1 MVSTR
6 NQIKQEE
13 ATTMKKVAK
22 KEQRINRRILLQA
35 MTDEQMHFEEEM
47 TTIQTLI
54 GLGMKAAT
62 EKIQK
67 DFTAL
72 VGQRYEHG
80 KPMGPWGSNR
90 GSIYLGDQKVALR
103 VPRARNAKTGEEGI
117 LPSYERL
124 QSPQVIDDL
133 ALRRVINGI
142 SMRKYEEAAL
152 CVPETFGI
160 SRDSVSR
167 RWIRA
172 SAKKL
177 AALNER
183 SLAAYDIVA
192 IFLDGKHFSTDHE
205 IVLALG
211 ITLSGEKVILGIIE
225 TSTENYVVCRDF
237 IRRLIERGLRVDD
250 PILCI
255 IDGGKGLHKGLK
267 EVLGDQAVIQRCQWH
282 KRENVL
288 KYLPKMRQDEFRR
301 KLQGAYEQPTYEA
314 ARKTLEAIKRELKT
328 INLSAVNSLEEGF
341 DEILTLHR
349 LGLFEKLG
357 RSFKTTNV
365 IENVNSLLGIYT
377 DRVDY
382 WKNSEQRQRWVA
394 TALLETEPRLRKVSG
409 YQHLRQLRSAMAQW
423 VGKRKTE
430 VELKAA
436 A

>member
-1 MVSTR
+1 MKTIANKGPR
-6 NQIKQEE
+6 IKQGIALQTLTE
-13 ATTMKKVAK
+13 
-22 KEQRINRRILLQA
+22 KEL
-35 MTDEQMHFEEEM
+35 HFEEKM

-54 GLGMKAAT
+54 GLGMKAAA
-62 EKIQK
+62 EEIQK
-67 DFTAL
+67 DFVAL
-72 VGQRYEHG
+72 VGRRYEHG

-90 GSIYLGDQKVALR
+90 GSICLGDQKVAID
-103 VPRARNAKTGEEGI
+103 VPRARNGKTGEEGT

-124 QSPQVIDDL
+124 QSPRVIEDM

-152 CVPETFGI
+152 SIPETFGI

-183 SLAAYDIVA
+183 SLSTYDIVA

-205 IVLALG
+205 IIVALG
-211 ITLSGEKVILGIIE
+211 VTITGEKVILGIVE

-237 IRRLIERGLRVDD
+237 VRSLLERGLRIDD

-288 KYLPKMRQDEFRR
+288 KYLPQGRQGEFRR
-301 KLQGAYEQPTYEA
+301 KLQGAYEQPTYETA
-314 ARKTLEAIKRELKT
+314 KKGLDAIKRELKG

-341 DEILTLHR
+341 EETLTLHR
-349 LGLFEKLG
+349 LGMFEKLG
-357 RSFKTTNV
+357 RGFKTTNA

-394 TALLETEPRLRKVSG
+394 TALLQIEPKLRTVSG
-409 YQHLRQLRSAMAQW
+409 YKHLPQLRTVMAQW
-423 VGKRKTE
+423 VGKQTKNAE
-430 VELKAA
+430 MKAA

>member
-1 MVSTR
+1 
-6 NQIKQEE
+6 
-13 ATTMKKVAK
+13 MKRVAK
-22 KEQRINRRILLQA
+22 KGHRINRLMEVQE
-35 MTDEQMHFEEEM
+35 MTEEQMHFEEEM
-47 TTIQTLI
+47 ATIQSLI

-72 VGQRYEHG
+72 VGKAYQRG
-80 KPMGPWGSNR
+80 KPAGPWGSNP
-90 GSIYLGDQKVALR
+90 GSIYLGDQKVAIE
-103 VPRARNAKTGEEGI
+103 VPRARNRRTGEEMT
-117 LPSYERL
+117 LRSYERL
-124 QSPQVIDDL
+124 QSPRVIEDL

-152 CVPETFGI
+152 SIPETFGI
-160 SRDSVSR
+160 KRDSVSR

-172 SAKKL
+172 SGKKL

-183 SLAAYDIVA
+183 SLAQYDIVA

-205 IVLALG
+205 IVVALG
-211 ITLSGEKVILGIIE
+211 VTITGEKVILGIVE
-225 TSTENYVVCRDF
+225 TSTENFVICRDF
-237 IRRLIERGLRVDD
+237 VRKLLERGLGVDD

-255 IDGGKGLHKGLK
+255 IDGGKGIHKGLQ
-267 EVLGDQAVIQRCQWH
+267 EVMGTQAVIQRCQWH

-288 KYLPKMRQDEFRR
+288 KYLPKSQWDEFRR
-301 KLQGAYEQPTYEA
+301 KLQDAYEQPTYDEA
-314 ARKTLEAIKRELKT
+314 KKQLNKVKAELRG

-341 DEILTLHR
+341 EETLTLHR
-349 LGLFEKLG
+349 LGLFRELG
-357 RSFKTTNV
+357 RSFKTTNP

-394 TALLETEPRLRKVSG
+394 TALLEAEPTLNKVSG
-409 YQHLRQLRSAMAQW
+409 YQHLRQLRSAMAQL
-423 VGKRKTE
+423 VGKRKST

>member
-1 MVSTR
+1 
-6 NQIKQEE
+6 
-13 ATTMKKVAK
+13 MKKIANK
-22 KEQRINRRILLQA
+22 GTRIKRRIEIQA
-35 MTDEQMHFEEEM
+35 MTEKELHFEEDM
-47 TTIQTLI
+47 ATIQTLI

-62 EKIQK
+62 DRIQSE
-67 DFTAL
+67 FVAL

-80 KPMGPWGSNR
+80 KAMGPWGSNP
-90 GSIYLGDQKVALR
+90 GSIYLGDQKVAIE
-103 VPRARNAKTGEEGI
+103 VPRARNARTGEEAT
-117 LPSYERL
+117 LASYARL
-124 QSPQVIDDL
+124 QSPRVIEDM

-152 CVPETFGI
+152 SIPETFGI

-183 SLAAYDIVA
+183 SLSGYDIVA

-205 IVLALG
+205 IIAALG
-211 ITLSGEKVILGIIE
+211 VTIMGEKVILGIVE

-237 IRRLIERGLRVDD
+237 VRGLLERGLQAED

-267 EVLGDQAVIQRCQWH
+267 EVLGEQAVIQRCQWH

-288 KYLPKMRQDEFRR
+288 KYLPKGRQDEFRR
-301 KLQGAYEQPTYEA
+301 KLQGAYEQPAYEA
-314 ARKTLEAIKRELKT
+314 AKKMLETIKRELRG
-328 INLSAVNSLEEGF
+328 INISAVNSLDEGF
-341 DEILTLHR
+341 EETLTLHR
-349 LGLFEKLG
+349 LGIFEKLG
-357 RSFKTTNV
+357 RSFKTTNA
-365 IENVNSLLGIYT
+365 IENVNSLMGIYT

-394 TALLETEPRLRKVSG
+394 TALLQIEPRLHRVSG
-409 YQHLRQLRSAMAQW
+409 YQHLSELRSAMALMIE
-423 VGKRKTE
+423 KKNCS
-430 VELKAA
+430 ELKAA

>member
-1 MVSTR
+1 
-6 NQIKQEE
+6 
-13 ATTMKKVAK
+13 MKRITK
-22 KEQRINRRILLQA
+22 KGERINRLMDVQELTEEKRR
-35 MTDEQMHFEEEM
+35 FEERM

-62 EKIQK
+62 EEIQSEIAEL
-67 DFTAL
+67 T
-72 VGQRYEHG
+72 GQRYGHG
-80 KPMGPWGSNR
+80 KELGSYGSNP

-103 VPRARNAKTGEEGI
+103 VPRVRGGRAGADVRLK
-117 LPSYERL
+117 SYARL
-124 QSPQVIDDL
+124 QSPTVIDDL

-152 CVPETFGI
+152 SVPETFGI
-160 SRDSVSR
+160 KRDSVSR

-177 AALNER
+177 AELNDR
-183 SLAAYDIVA
+183 SLSGYEIVA

-205 IVLALG
+205 IIVALG
-211 ITLSGEKVILGIIE
+211 VTLSGEKVILGIVE

-237 IRRLIERGLRVDD
+237 VRNLRERGLHTDD

-255 IDGGKGLHKGLK
+255 MDGAKGLYKGLK
-267 EVLGDQAVIQRCQWH
+267 EVLGEQAVIQRCQWH

-288 KYLPKMRQDEFRR
+288 KYLPQSRQGEFRR
-301 KLQGAYEQPTYEA
+301 KLQGAYEQPTYETA
-314 ARKTLEAIKRELKT
+314 KKGLDAIKRELKG

-341 DEILTLHR
+341 EETLTLHR
-349 LGLFEKLG
+349 LGMFEKLG
-357 RSFKTTNV
+357 RSFKTTNA

-394 TALLETEPRLRKVSG
+394 TALLQIEPKLRTVMG
-409 YQHLRQLRSAMAQW
+409 YKHLPQLRTVMALL
-423 VGKRKTE
+423 VGKQKQNAE
-430 VELKAA
+430 IKAA

>member
-1 MVSTR
+1 
-6 NQIKQEE
+6 
-13 ATTMKKVAK
+13 MKRVAK
-22 KEQRINRRILLQA
+22 KGQRINRLMEVQE
-35 MTDEQMHFEEEM
+35 MTEAQMHFEEEM
-47 TTIQTLI
+47 TAIQSLI

-72 VGQRYEHG
+72 VGKAYQRG
-80 KPMGPWGSNR
+80 KPAGPWGSNP
-90 GSIYLGDQKVALR
+90 GSIYLGDQKVAIE
-103 VPRARNAKTGEEGI
+103 VPRARNRRTGEEMS

-124 QSPQVIDDL
+124 QSPRVIEDL

-152 CVPETFGI
+152 SIPETFGI
-160 SRDSVSR
+160 KRDSVSR

-177 AALNER
+177 ATLNER
-183 SLAAYDIVA
+183 GLGVYDIVA

-205 IVLALG
+205 IVVALG
-211 ITLSGEKVILGIIE
+211 VTITGEKVILGMVE
-225 TSTENYVVCRDF
+225 TSTENYAICRDF
-237 IRRLIERGLRVDD
+237 IRSLVERGLRADD
-250 PILCI
+250 PILCV

-267 EVLGDQAVIQRCQWH
+267 DVLDDRAVIQRCQWH

-288 KYLPKMRQDEFRR
+288 DYLPKGRQDEFRR
-301 KLQGAYEQPTYEA
+301 KLQDAYEQPSYEDA
-314 ARKTLEAIKRELKT
+314 KKQLSKIKTELRG

-341 DEILTLHR
+341 EETLTLHR
-349 LGLFEKLG
+349 LGLFKELG
-357 RSFKTTNV
+357 RSFKTTNA

-394 TALLETEPRLRKVSG
+394 TALLEAEPKLRKVAG
-409 YQHLRQLRSAMAQW
+409 YQHLKQLRSVMAQL
-423 VGKRKTE
+423 VGKRKSTA
-430 VELKAA
+430 ELKAA

>member
-1 MVSTR
+1 
-6 NQIKQEE
+6 
-13 ATTMKKVAK
+13 MKRITK
-22 KEQRINRRILLQA
+22 KGQRINRLMDVQEL
-35 MTDEQMHFEEEM
+35 TEEQMRFEERM

-62 EKIQK
+62 EEIQSE
-67 DFTAL
+67 FAELT
-72 VGQRYEHG
+72 GHRYGHG
-80 KPMGPWGSNR
+80 KRLGSYGSNP
-90 GSIYLGDQKVALR
+90 GSVYLGDQKVGLT
-103 VPRARNAKTGEEGI
+103 VPRVRAGRAGADVRLK
-117 LPSYERL
+117 SYARL
-124 QSPQVIDDL
+124 QSPTVIDDM

-142 SMRKYEEAAL
+142 SMKKYEEAAL
-152 CVPETFGI
+152 SVPETFGI
-160 SRDSVSR
+160 KRDSVSR

-183 SLAAYDIVA
+183 SLSTYDIVA

-205 IVLALG
+205 IIVALG
-211 ITLSGEKVILGIIE
+211 VTLTGEKVILGIVE

-237 IRRLIERGLRVDD
+237 VRKLLERGLGVDD

-288 KYLPKMRQDEFRR
+288 KYLPQSRQGEFRR
-301 KLQGAYEQPTYEA
+301 KLQGAYEQPTYETA
-314 ARKTLEAIKRELKT
+314 KKGLDAIKRELKS

-341 DEILTLHR
+341 EETLTLHR
-349 LGLFEKLG
+349 LGMFEKLG
-357 RSFKTTNV
+357 RSFKTTNA

-394 TALLETEPRLRKVSG
+394 TALLQIEPKLRTVSG
-409 YQHLRQLRSAMAQW
+409 YKHLPQLRTVMALL
-423 VGKRKTE
+423 VGKQLKNA
-430 VELKAA
+430 ELKAA

>member
-1 MVSTR
+1 
-6 NQIKQEE
+6 
-13 ATTMKKVAK
+13 MKRITK
-22 KEQRINRRILLQA
+22 KEHRINRLREVQEL
-35 MTDEQMHFEEEM
+35 TEEQQRFEERM

-62 EKIQK
+62 EEIQSE
-67 DFTAL
+67 FTEL
-72 VGQRYEHG
+72 TGLRYGHG
-80 KPMGPWGSNR
+80 KPLGGYGTNR
-90 GSIYLGDQKVALR
+90 GSVYLGDQKVALT
-103 VPRARNAKTGEEGI
+103 VPRVRAGRAGAEVRLK
-117 LPSYERL
+117 SYDRL
-124 QSPQVIDDL
+124 QSPAVIDDL

-142 SMRKYEEAAL
+142 SMQKYEEAAL
-152 CVPETFGI
+152 SIPETFGI
-160 SRDSVSR
+160 KRDSVSR

-183 SLAAYDIVA
+183 SLATYDIVA

-205 IVLALG
+205 IIVALG
-211 ITLSGEKVILGIIE
+211 VTLTGEKVILGIVE

-237 IRRLIERGLRVDD
+237 VRKLLERGLRVDD

-288 KYLPKMRQDEFRR
+288 KYLPQSRQGEFRR
-301 KLQGAYEQPTYEA
+301 KLQGAYEQPTYETA
-314 ARKTLEAIKRELKT
+314 KKGLDAIKRELKG

-341 DEILTLHR
+341 EETLTLHR
-349 LGLFEKLG
+349 LGMFEKLG
-357 RSFKTTNV
+357 RSFKTTNA

-394 TALLETEPRLRKVSG
+394 TALLQIEPKLRTVSG
-409 YQHLRQLRSAMAQW
+409 YKHLPQLRTVMAQL
-423 VGKRKTE
+423 VGKQKKTA
-430 VELKAA
+430 ELKAA